1 MELQGQSLILT
12 VSVLTSLGFM
22 LIGYDNGLM
31 GGLVNTTAFKDTF
44 DSPDSDMIGVIVAI
58 YEIGCFFGAVFSSIW
73 GEKLGRRRSV
83 FIGCVFLII
92 GAVLQAASY
101 TRAMMIVGRIVAG
114 VGMGTVNSTV
124 PVMQAEFSPKSS
136 RGIFVCA
143 QLSTLNFGIFLVYW
157 IDYALSS
164 HTGSYAW
171 RVPVILQCVPILAIM
186 GLLFVI
192 PETPRW
198 LAAHDRPEDCLKVL
212 ARIQGTSTDDP
223 QVQVLHSVITQTVA
237 YETSVGAG
245 SWKDLLKEDS
255 IKSRKRLLLACFL
268 QAAQQLGGINA
279 IIYYSSTLFEKSVGF
294 SAHMS
299 ALMSGFLQ
307 TWFFVASF
315 IPWVLIDRIGR
326 RPLLLSMI
334 SVMAAT
340 MAVQAGLIYQ
350 VENNTATAHA
360 AGIAAAA
367 MLFVFQGAFTIG
379 FQATVWVYPSEIL
392 PLRLRQRG
400 SSISTAANWIF
411 NYMIVQITPISI
423 ENIGWRT
430 YIIFAVLNSLWV
442 PIIFLFFPETKGL
455 ELEDV
460 DHLFGG
466 EDIIS
471 QVDEK
476 TNAAVVMMETVG
488 NKTAA

>member
-114 VGMGTVNSTV
+114 IGMGTVNSTV

-186 GLLFVI
+186 GLLFII

-198 LAAHDRPEDCLKVL
+198 LAAHDRPEECLKVL

-237 YETSVGAG
+237 YETSIGAG

-255 IKSRKRLLLACFL
+255 IKSRKRLFLACFL
-268 QAAQQLGGINA
+268 QCAQQLSGINA

-315 IPWVLIDRIGR
+315 IPWALIDRIGR

-340 MAVQAGLIYQ
+340 MAVQSGLIYQ
-350 VENNTATAHA
+350 VENNTSTAHA